1 MLNKSVLRTTNRRS
15 PMSNEITSQKIQ
27 AKKIFTDF
35 WFRIPEYQRPYIW
48 GEDEI
53 DDLLDDLRYAHVE
66 KSEQEYFFGSF
77 VCQSKKA
84 IDANG
89 QEFDEN
95 DLLDG
100 QQRMTT
106 LLMLFACIRDLSN
119 NTEVKE
125 ICQQSIFQKGS
136 SIDNIPER
144 TRIVFAIRQ
153 EVQKFVEEF
162 IKAEGGTTRKV
173 DLEEYSNQARDT
185 SVRNMARAVVK
196 IRDDLSELMAN
207 DESQLNLHDF
217 MSFLRNKL
225 LLIYV
230 ATEDLKDAFRLF
242 TILNDRGV
250 PLRNSDILKSQNLGA
265 LTNDV
270 DKEKYAKLWEDAESE
285 LGDDFDRFLNHIRTI
300 LLKDKARLNLLDEFE
315 NKIYHPR
322 EKDKST
328 GKTKP
333 SLLSK
338 GNDTFRL
345 IERYLN
351 IYNEIL
357 SGNNDSQTGGSYE
370 FDNLVKVMLAGLP
383 ATDWLPP
390 LMRYFDRFRY
400 DRLLEFL
407 ILLDNQFS
415 SDWIAQYTP
424 TFRIERMNNIIRS
437 IDDNARLE
445 DVFSVFNFDEEGF
458 NRSVDEAVYGR
469 RFTRYL
475 LLKLDY
481 LYADHS
487 NWMSLKYLSVE
498 HVLPRNPKSDSR
510 WCMDFTQEQRDQW
523 TDRLGNLVLITT
535 RKNSSQGNLDYV
547 DKKSRYFEKRIT
559 TCPNSIRVLHK
570 NAQWTPEE
578 LEANHE
584 VVLTKLREH
593 YGFNGK

>member
-1 MLNKSVLRTTNRRS
+1 
-15 PMSNEITSQKIQ
+15 MSNEITSQKIQ
-27 AKKIFTDF
+27 AKKIFNDF

-48 GEDEI
+48 GQDEI
-53 DDLLDDLRYAHVE
+53 DDLLDDLIYAHVE

-84 IDANG
+84 RDANG

-95 DLLDG
+95 NLLDG

-106 LLMLFACIRDLSN
+106 LLMLFACIRDLSD

-162 IKAEGGTTRKV
+162 IKTEGGTTRKI
-173 DLEEYSNQARDT
+173 DLEKYSKQASGDN
-185 SVRNMARAVVK
+185 SVRNMSRAVIK
-196 IRDDLSELMAN
+196 IRDDLSELVAN
-207 DESQLNLHDF
+207 DESQLNLKKF

-225 LLIYV
+225 MLIYV
-230 ATEDLKDAFRLF
+230 ATGDLKDAFRLF

-270 DKEKYAKLWEDAESE
+270 DKAKYAKLWEDAESE

-333 SLLSK
+333 PLLFK
-338 GNDTFRL
+338 GKDTFSL
-345 IERYLN
+345 IERHLDIYKELLN
-351 IYNEIL
+351 
-357 SGNNDSQTGGSYE
+357 GNNYIETGRSYE
-370 FDNLVKVMLAGLP
+370 FDNLVKVMLNGLP

-390 LMRYFDRFRY
+390 LMRYYDCFHY

-424 TFRIERMNNIIRS
+424 TLRIERMNNIIRT
-437 IDDNARLE
+437 IDDNAGLE

-487 NWMSLKYLSVE
+487 NRMSLEYLSVE
-498 HVLPRNPKSDSR
+498 HVLPQNPKSDSR
-510 WCMDFTQEQRDQW
+510 WCMDFTQEQREQW

-535 RKNSSQGNLDYV
+535 RKNASQGNLDYV
-547 DKKSRYFEKRIT
+547 DKKSRYFEKRIS
-559 TCPNSIRVLHK
+559 TCPNSIRVLHN

-578 LEANHE
+578 LNTNHQ

-593 YGFNGK
+593 YGFNGR